1 MVACARRRR
10 ERLFEKGLHLV
21 EEPVSLGIH
30 RHTAFLRKFREQ
42 FLLACGQL
50 RRNLNL
56 DDKLLVAGTMALKT
70 RDAESFESKDLVVLC
85 AGGNLD
91 HCVAFQGRDFDLAT
105 HHGGHHMDGDLADD
119 VMPFSLEDG
128 MRLDGNRDVEITRR
142 SVVQTRLAFVREA
155 QPHARFDTG
164 RDMDCNGAFAV
175 IPLSSLAGRTR
186 LDHNSAGP
194 FALSAWAADAE
205 KPLLQA
211 DLPRALATR
220 TSLDGSR
227 LGAGSLAIATS
238 FPTRDFKLGFFPED
252 GFLEGQF
259 EVVLEV
265 VAALRTIAA
274 ALPTEEIVEDV
285 VEDIAESA
293 TTESAEPFKAGS
305 LLGAG
310 MPKHVVSSPLFLVA
324 ERFVGFVDLFEL
336 FFSAFLLLFTGM
348 QVRMMLAG
356 QSPIR
361 LL

>member
-175 IPLSSLAGRTR
+175 IPLSS
-186 LDHNSAGP
+186 
-194 FALSAWAADAE
+194 F
-205 KPLLQA
+205 
-211 DLPRALATR
+211 ATR

-238 FPTRDFKLGFFPED
+238 FPTRDFKLGVFPED

-265 VAALRTIAA
+265 VAALRTVAA